1 MPIRPPPEA
10 FRRTLDAMSAAH
22 DTPDPLDA
30 PDPDT
35 MPTLDGHP
43 GWGSRPAKESEAMR
57 RYRDTFRD
65 SDVDPTDDPMAV
77 VSEAIDT
84 KANLVR
90 DALEARGDERALK
103 ALEAVLDLCALERE
117 LIEDGARR
125 RTFALLQV
133 QEALSKLRSVDDVAA
148 IVDRAPRELVESCGF
163 DRAVLF
169 RVHEG
174 RMVMES
180 AYFGEDRDGAEKMV
194 RFAQAVAPPLDHML
208 LETQM
213 IRRHAP
219 AIVRDARND
228 PRVNRPI
235 VDFSQTHSYVA
246 APVMPTGKVIGF
258 LHADRLYSGRTVDE
272 IDRDTVWAFAEGFGY
287 AYERT
292 VLLERMRRLNAEVRQ
307 ALASA
312 DEAARALQDA
322 DLDLR
327 KIEPVER
334 SPAARSLAEVQ
345 TRVMTMLTRR
355 EVEVLRLMA
364 AGRTNQ
370 QIAEELVIS
379 PGTVKSH
386 VKRVLRKLNATNR
399 AEAASAYVRLAS
411 VPEPAGPASH
421 NQPSCL

>member
-1 MPIRPPPEA
+1 MTVLSEG
-10 FRRTLDAMSAAH
+10 SA
-22 DTPDPLDA
+22 TPSSSALADDN
-30 PDPDT
+30 
-35 MPTLDGHP
+35 HP
-43 GWGSRPAKESEAMR
+43 GWASRPARETDAHR
-57 RYRDTFRD
+57 RYREAFAD
-65 SDVDPTDDPMAV
+65 SGAVPSDDPMAV
-77 VSEAIDT
+77 VADAVDAKIT
-84 KANLVR
+84 VVR
-90 DALEARGDERALK
+90 NALETLGNEDALN
-103 ALEAVLDLCALERE
+103 ALESMLDLSSLERE

-133 QEALSKLRSVDDVAA
+133 QEGLSKLRAVDDVAM
-148 IVDRAPRELVESCGF
+148 IVDRAPRELVQSCGF

-194 RFAQAVAPPLDHML
+194 HFAQSVAPPLDHML
-208 LETQM
+208 LETEM
-213 IRRHAP
+213 IRRRAP

-228 PRVNRPI
+228 ARVNRPI
-235 VDFSQTHSYVA
+235 VDFSMTHSYVA

-258 LHADRLYSGRTVDE
+258 LHADRLYSGRKVDD

-292 VLLERMRRLNAEVRQ
+292 VLQERMRRQHAEVRR

-312 DEAARALQDA
+312 DAAARALQDA
-322 DLDLR
+322 DLNLR

-345 TRVMTMLTRR
+345 TRVMAMLTRR
-355 EVEVLRLMA
+355 EIEVLRLMA

-370 QIAEELVIS
+370 QIADELVIS
-379 PGTVKSH
+379 AGTVKSH
-386 VKRVLRKLNATNR
+386 VKRVLRKLHATNR
-399 AEAASAYVRLAS
+399 AEAASAYVRLAAT
-411 VPEPAGPASH
+411 PGAG
-421 NQPSCL
+421 

>member
-1 MPIRPPPEA
+1 MRKV
-10 FRRTLDAMSAAH
+10 TDVVDM
-22 DTPDPLDA
+22 PDPAALG
-30 PDPDT
+30 
-35 MPTLDGHP
+35 TLADGDHP
-43 GWGSRPAKESEAMR
+43 GWASRPVRASAAACHYREAFA
-57 RYRDTFRD
+57 DCG
-65 SDVDPTDDPMAV
+65 VDPTDDPMAV
-77 VSEAIDT
+77 VAEAVDA
-84 KANLVR
+84 KAAVVR
-90 DALEARGDERALK
+90 NALEARGDARALN
-103 ALEAVLDLCALERE
+103 ALEAVLDLSSLERE
-117 LIEDGARR
+117 LIEDGAAR
-125 RTFALLQV
+125 RTLALLAV
-133 QEALSKLRSVDDVAA
+133 QEGLSKLRAVDDVAT

-180 AYFGEDRDGAEKMV
+180 AYFGDDHDGAEKMV
-194 RFAQAVAPPLDHML
+194 AFAQSVAPLLDHML
-208 LETQM
+208 IETQM
-213 IRRHAP
+213 IRRRAP

-228 PRVNRPI
+228 PRVNRQI
-235 VDFSQTHSYVA
+235 VDFSMTRSYVA
-246 APVMPTGKVIGF
+246 APVMPTGTVIGF
-258 LHADRLYSGRTVDE
+258 LHAERLYSGRTVDE

-292 VLLERMRRLNAEVRQ
+292 VLLERMRRQHEEVRR

-327 KIEPVER
+327 KIEPIER

-345 TRVMTMLTRR
+345 TRVMAMLTRR

-370 QIAEELVIS
+370 QIADELVIS
-379 PGTVKSH
+379 AGTVKSH

-411 VPEPAGPASH
+411 VPELS
-421 NQPSCL
+421 

>member
-1 MPIRPPPEA
+1 
-10 FRRTLDAMSAAH
+10 MSAAR

>member
-1 MPIRPPPEA
+1 M
-10 FRRTLDAMSAAH
+10 TAAS
-22 DTPDPLDA
+22 DISDA
-30 PDPDT
+30 PT
-35 MPTLDGHP
+35 SQTLSDGDHP
-43 GWGSRPAKESEAMR
+43 GWASLRAKETDAAR
-57 RYRDTFRD
+57 RYRAAFADTGA
-65 SDVDPTDDPMAV
+65 VLTDDPIAV
-77 VSEAIDT
+77 VAEAVDA
-84 KANLVR
+84 KATAVR
-90 DALEARGDERALK
+90 NALEALGDEDALN
-103 ALEAVLDLCALERE
+103 ALESVLDLSSLERE

-133 QEALSKLRSVDDVAA
+133 QEGLSKLRAVDDVAM

-194 RFAQAVAPPLDHML
+194 AFAQSVAPPLDHML

-235 VDFSQTHSYVA
+235 VDFSMTHSYVA

-287 AYERT
+287 AFERT
-292 VLLERMRRLNAEVRQ
+292 VLLERMRRQHTEVRR
-307 ALASA
+307 ALAMA

-345 TRVMTMLTRR
+345 TRVMALLTRR
-355 EVEVLRLMA
+355 EIEVLRLMA

-370 QIAEELVIS
+370 QIADELVIS
-379 PGTVKSH
+379 AGTVKSH
-386 VKRVLRKLNATNR
+386 VKRVLRKLHATNR
-399 AEAASAYVRLAS
+399 AEAASAYVRLATAQ
-411 VPEPAGPASH
+411 ELG
-421 NQPSCL
+421 

>member
-1 MPIRPPPEA
+1 
-10 FRRTLDAMSAAH
+10 MSAAH

-57 RYRDTFRD
+57 RYHDTFRD

-235 VDFSQTHSYVA
+235 ADFSQTHSYVA

-292 VLLERMRRLNAEVRQ
+292 VLLERMRRLQAEVRN

-327 KIEPVER
+327 KIEPQER
-334 SPAARSLAEVQ
+334 SPAARSLAEVH
-345 TRVMTMLTRR
+345 TRVMAMLTRR
-355 EVEVLRLMA
+355 EIEVLRLMA

-370 QIAEELVIS
+370 QIADELVIS
-379 PGTVKSH
+379 AGTVKSH
-386 VKRVLRKLNATNR
+386 VKRVLRKLHATNR

-411 VPEPAGPASH
+411 VPEVG
-421 NQPSCL
+421 

>member
-1 MPIRPPPEA
+1 MTDISE
-10 FRRTLDAMSAAH
+10 
-22 DTPDPLDA
+22 TPSIGDLA
-30 PDPDT
+30 
-35 MPTLDGHP
+35 DGDHP
-43 GWGSRPAKESEAMR
+43 GWASRQPEESAAAR
-57 RYRDTFRD
+57 RYRETFECCD
-65 SDVDPTDDPMAV
+65 IDPTDDPMTVVAEAV
-77 VSEAIDT
+77 DAKVT
-84 KANLVR
+84 VVR
-90 DALEARGDERALK
+90 GALEALGDEAALN
-103 ALEAVLDLCALERE
+103 ALEAVLDLASMERE

-133 QEALSKLRSVDDVAA
+133 QEALSKLRVVDDVAT

-169 RVHEG
+169 RVHES

-180 AYFGEDRDGAEKMV
+180 AYFGDDRDGAEKMV
-194 RFAQAVAPPLDHML
+194 AFAQSVAPPLNHML
-208 LETQM
+208 LETEM

-235 VDFSQTHSYVA
+235 VDFSMTHSYVA

-258 LHADRLYSGRTVDE
+258 LHADRLYSGRLVDD

-292 VLLERMRRLNAEVRQ
+292 VLLERTRRQHAEVRR
-307 ALASA
+307 ALNAA
-312 DEAARALQDA
+312 DEAVRALQDA

-334 SPAARSLAEVQ
+334 SPAAQSLAEIH
-345 TRVMTMLTRR
+345 TRVLSMLTRR

-370 QIAEELVIS
+370 QIADELVIS
-379 PGTVKSH
+379 TGTVKSH
-386 VKRVLRKLNATNR
+386 VKRVLRKLRATNR

-411 VPEPAGPASH
+411 VPAQGGQLH
-421 NQPSCL
+421 

>member
-1 MPIRPPPEA
+1 MTAAREVHDKPETPPVTA
-10 FRRTLDAMSAAH
+10 LI
-22 DTPDPLDA
+22 
-30 PDPDT
+30 
-35 MPTLDGHP
+35 DGEHP
-43 GWGSRPAKESEAMR
+43 GWASSPVRESAAAR
-57 RYRDTFRD
+57 RYREMFAEV
-65 SDVDPTDDPMAV
+65 DVDPADDPVAV
-77 VSEAIDT
+77 VAEAVEA
-84 KANLVR
+84 KATVLR
-90 DALEARGDERALK
+90 AALEGLDDGAASAALD
-103 ALEAVLDLCALERE
+103 AVLDLSALERE

-133 QEALSKLRSVDDVAA
+133 QEGLSKLRYVDDVAT
-148 IVDRAPRELVESCGF
+148 IVDRAPRVLVESCGF

-169 RVHEG
+169 RVHDG
-174 RMVMES
+174 TMVMES
-180 AYFGEDRDGAEKMV
+180 AYFGEDSAGAEKMV
-194 RFAQAVAPPLDHML
+194 AFAQAVAPPLDHML

-219 AIVRDARND
+219 ALVTDARND

-235 VDFSQTHSYVA
+235 IEFSLTHSYVA

-287 AYERT
+287 AFERT
-292 VLLERMRRLNAEVRQ
+292 VLLERMRRQHAEVRR

-312 DEAARALQDA
+312 DEAVRALQDA

-334 SPAARSLAEVQ
+334 SPAAQSLADIQ
-345 TRVMTMLTRR
+345 TRVLSMLTRR

-370 QIAEELVIS
+370 QIADELVIS
-379 PGTVKSH
+379 AGTVKSH
-386 VKRVLRKLNATNR
+386 VKRVLRKLHATNR
-399 AEAASAYVRLAS
+399 AEAASAYVRLALGQ
-411 VPEPAGPASH
+411 EG
-421 NQPSCL
+421 

>member
-1 MPIRPPPEA
+1 MTVTVVGDIA
-10 FRRTLDAMSAAH
+10 
-22 DTPDPLDA
+22 DTPA
-30 PDPDT
+30 IPDRGALSGGD
-35 MPTLDGHP
+35 HP
-43 GWGSRPAKESEAMR
+43 GWSSRQAEESDAAR
-57 RYRDTFRD
+57 RYQETFEGY
-65 SDVDPTDDPMAV
+65 DVDPSDDPMAV
-77 VSEAIDT
+77 VGEAVDA
-84 KANLVR
+84 KASIVR
-90 DALEARGDERALK
+90 AALEALGDDEALN
-103 ALEAVLDLCALERE
+103 ALDAVLDLASLERE

-133 QEALSKLRSVDDVAA
+133 QEGLSKLRAVDDVAM

-180 AYFGEDRDGAEKMV
+180 AYFGDDRAGAEKMV
-194 RFAQAVAPPLDHML
+194 AFAQSVAPPLNHML

-213 IRRHAP
+213 IRRRAP
-219 AIVRDARND
+219 AIVHDARND

-235 VDFSQTHSYVA
+235 VDFSMTHSYVA

-258 LHADRLYSGRTVDE
+258 LHADRLYSGRRVDE

-292 VLLERMRRLNAEVRQ
+292 VLLERMRRQHAEVRR

-334 SPAARSLAEVQ
+334 SPAAQSLAEVH
-345 TRVMTMLTRR
+345 TRVLGMLTRR

-370 QIAEELVIS
+370 QIADELVIS
-379 PGTVKSH
+379 AGTVKSH
-386 VKRVLRKLNATNR
+386 VKRVLRKLHATNR
-399 AEAASAYVRLAS
+399 AEAASAYVRLAIA
-411 VPEPAGPASH
+411 PALDG
-421 NQPSCL
+421 

>member
-1 MPIRPPPEA
+1 M
-10 FRRTLDAMSAAH
+10 
-22 DTPDPLDA
+22 PDPA
-30 PDPDT
+30 EFDT
-35 MPTLDGHP
+35 LADGDHP
-43 GWGSRPAKESEAMR
+43 GWASRRVRETDATR
-57 RYRDTFRD
+57 HFRD
-65 SDVDPTDDPMAV
+65 VFGDCDIDPTDDPMAV
-77 VSEAIDT
+77 VSEAVDV
-84 KANLVR
+84 KAAAVR
-90 DALEARGDERALK
+90 CGLEALGDAHALNALDALM
-103 ALEAVLDLCALERE
+103 DLSSLERE
-117 LIEDGARR
+117 LIEDGAAR
-125 RTFALLQV
+125 RTLALLAV
-133 QEALSKLRSVDDVAA
+133 QEGLSKLRAVDDVAM

-180 AYFGEDRDGAEKMV
+180 AYFGDDQEGAEKMV
-194 RFAQAVAPPLDHML
+194 AFAQSVAPLLDHML
-208 LETQM
+208 IETQM

-235 VDFSQTHSYVA
+235 VDFSLTHSYVA

-287 AYERT
+287 AFERT
-292 VLLERMRRLNAEVRQ
+292 VLLERMRRLNAEVRH

-312 DEAARALQDA
+312 DEAARGLQDA

-345 TRVMTMLTRR
+345 TRVMAMLTRR

-370 QIAEELVIS
+370 QIADELVIS
-379 PGTVKSH
+379 AGTVKSH
-386 VKRVLRKLNATNR
+386 VKRVLRKLHATNR

-411 VPEPAGPASH
+411 VPETG
-421 NQPSCL
+421 

>member
-1 MPIRPPPEA
+1 MTGISE
-10 FRRTLDAMSAAH
+10 
-22 DTPDPLDA
+22 TPSVDDLA
-30 PDPDT
+30 
-35 MPTLDGHP
+35 DGDHP
-43 GWGSRPAKESEAMR
+43 GWASRQLRESPAAR
-57 RYRDTFRD
+57 RYRETFECSDTN
-65 SDVDPTDDPMAV
+65 PTDDPMTVVAEAV
-77 VSEAIDT
+77 D
-84 KANLVR
+84 ANVTAVR
-90 DALEARGDERALK
+90 NALEELGDEAALN
-103 ALEAVLDLCALERE
+103 ALDAVLDLASLERE
-117 LIEDGARR
+117 LIEDGAQR

-133 QEALSKLRSVDDVAA
+133 QEGLSKLRVVDDVAT

-180 AYFGEDRDGAEKMV
+180 AYFGDDRDGAEKMV
-194 RFAQAVAPPLDHML
+194 AFAQSVAPPLNHML
-208 LETQM
+208 LETEM

-235 VDFSQTHSYVA
+235 VDFSMTHSYVA

-258 LHADRLYSGRTVDE
+258 LHADRLYSGRLVDE

-292 VLLERMRRLNAEVRQ
+292 VLLERMRRQHAEVRR
-307 ALASA
+307 ALNSA
-312 DEAARALQDA
+312 DEAVRALQDA

-345 TRVMTMLTRR
+345 TRVLSMLTRR
-355 EVEVLRLMA
+355 EIEVLRLMA

-370 QIAEELVIS
+370 QIADELVIS
-379 PGTVKSH
+379 AGTVKSH
-386 VKRVLRKLNATNR
+386 VKRVLRKLHATNR

-411 VPEPAGPASH
+411 VPGSA
-421 NQPSCL
+421 

>member
-1 MPIRPPPEA
+1 MMIDGSIDEPLSDLSDVPSIRALIEG
-10 FRRTLDAMSAAH
+10 
-22 DTPDPLDA
+22 
-30 PDPDT
+30 
-35 MPTLDGHP
+35 GHP
-43 GWGSRPAKESEAMR
+43 GWSSRPTKDSEAVC
-57 RYRDTFRD
+57 RYRAAFQDCD
-65 SDVDPTDDPMAV
+65 IDPTDDPLALV
-77 VSEAIDT
+77 GEAIDSR
-84 KANLVR
+84 AAIVR
-90 DALEARGDERALK
+90 SALEASGNTGALS
-103 ALEAVLDLCALERE
+103 ALDGMLDLCSLERE
-117 LIEDGARR
+117 LVEDSTARR
-125 RTFALLQV
+125 TRALLHV
-133 QEALSKLRSVDDVAA
+133 QEALSKLRAVDDVAM

-180 AYFGEDRDGAEKMV
+180 AYFGDDNAGAEKMV
-194 RFAQAVAPPLDHML
+194 RFAQSVAPLLDHML
-208 LETQM
+208 IETQM

-219 AIVRDARND
+219 AIVRDALND

-235 VDFSQTHSYVA
+235 IDFSLTHSYVA
-246 APVMPTGKVIGF
+246 APVMPKGKVIGF
-258 LHADRLYSGRTVDE
+258 LHADRLHSGRTVDE

-287 AYERT
+287 AFERT
-292 VLLERMRRLNAEVRQ
+292 VLLERMRRQHAEVLR

-345 TRVMTMLTRR
+345 TRVMAMLTRR

-364 AGRTNQ
+364 TGRTNQ
-370 QIAEELVIS
+370 QIADELVIS
-379 PGTVKSH
+379 AGTVKSH

-411 VPEPAGPASH
+411 RPERD
-421 NQPSCL
+421 

>member
-1 MPIRPPPEA
+1 MVVSVVSEK
-10 FRRTLDAMSAAH
+10 S
-22 DTPDPLDA
+22 DTPA
-30 PDPDT
+30 IG
-35 MPTLDGHP
+35 TLSDGNHP
-43 GWGSRPAKESEAMR
+43 GWASRPAKATDAAR
-57 RYRDTFRD
+57 RYREAFADCEI
-65 SDVDPTDDPMAV
+65 DPTEDPMAV
-77 VSEAIDT
+77 VAEAVDA
-84 KANLVR
+84 KATVVR
-90 DALEARGDERALK
+90 NALEGLGDENALN
-103 ALEAVLDLCALERE
+103 ALDSLLDLASLERE

-125 RTFALLQV
+125 RTFALLAV
-133 QEALSKLRSVDDVAA
+133 QEALSKLRVVDDVAT

-174 RMVMES
+174 RMVMEA
-180 AYFGEDRDGAEKMV
+180 AYFGDDTEGAEKMV
-194 RFAQAVAPPLDHML
+194 AFAQSVAPPLNHML

-213 IRRHAP
+213 IRRRAP

-235 VDFSQTHSYVA
+235 IDFSLTHAYVA

-258 LHADRLYSGRTVDE
+258 LHADRLYSGRIVDE

-292 VLLERMRRLNAEVRQ
+292 VLLERMRRQRADVRR

-322 DLDLR
+322 DLDLA

-334 SPAARSLAEVQ
+334 SPAAQSLAEVQ
-345 TRVMTMLTRR
+345 TRVMAILTRR
-355 EVEVLRLMA
+355 EIEVLRLMA

-370 QIAEELVIS
+370 QIADELVIS
-379 PGTVKSH
+379 AGTVKSH
-386 VKRVLRKLNATNR
+386 VKRVLRKLHATNR

-411 VPEPAGPASH
+411 M
-421 NQPSCL
+421 PSVG

>member
-1 MPIRPPPEA
+1 MIIA
-10 FRRTLDAMSAAH
+10 G
-22 DTPDPLDA
+22 DA
-30 PDPDT
+30 PDPESGE
-35 MPTLDGHP
+35 TLAGHP
-43 GWGSRPAKESEAMR
+43 GWASRPAGESEAAR
-57 RYRDTFRD
+57 RYREVFRD
-65 SDVDPTDDPMAV
+65 WGVDPTDDPMSV

-84 KANLVR
+84 KATEVR
-90 DALEARGDERALK
+90 NALEAAGDEEAIS
-103 ALEAVLDLCALERE
+103 ALESVLDFCSLERE

-133 QEALSKLRSVDDVAA
+133 QEALSKLRVVDDVAT

-174 RMVMES
+174 RMFMES
-180 AYFGEDRDGAEKMV
+180 AYFGDDRDGAEKMV
-194 RFAQAVAPPLDHML
+194 AFAQSVAPPLDHML
-208 LETQM
+208 LETEM

-235 VDFSQTHSYVA
+235 IDFSMTHSYVA

-258 LHADRLYSGRTVDE
+258 LHADRLYSGRRVDE

-292 VLLERMRRLNAEVRQ
+292 VLMERMRRQHAEVRN

-312 DEAARALQDA
+312 DQAARALQDA

-327 KIEPVER
+327 KIEPLER
-334 SPAARSLAEVQ
+334 SPAAESLAEVQ

-355 EVEVLRLMA
+355 EIEVLRLMA

-370 QIAEELVIS
+370 QIADELVIS
-379 PGTVKSH
+379 AGTVKSH
-386 VKRVLRKLNATNR
+386 VKRVLRKLHATNR

-411 VPEPAGPASH
+411 VPEVG
-421 NQPSCL
+421 

>member
-1 MPIRPPPEA
+1 
-10 FRRTLDAMSAAH
+10 
-22 DTPDPLDA
+22 
-30 PDPDT
+30 
-35 MPTLDGHP
+35 
-43 GWGSRPAKESEAMR
+43 
-57 RYRDTFRD
+57 
-65 SDVDPTDDPMAV
+65 MAV
-77 VSEAIDT
+77 VADAVDAKIT
-84 KANLVR
+84 VVR
-90 DALEARGDERALK
+90 NALEALGNEDALN
-103 ALEAVLDLCALERE
+103 ALESVLDLSSLERE

-133 QEALSKLRSVDDVAA
+133 QEGLSKLRAVDDVAM
-148 IVDRAPRELVESCGF
+148 IVDRAPRELVQSCGF

-194 RFAQAVAPPLDHML
+194 LFAQSVAPPLDHML

-213 IRRHAP
+213 IRRRAP

-235 VDFSQTHSYVA
+235 VDFSMTHSYVA

-258 LHADRLYSGRTVDE
+258 LHADRLYSGRKVDD

-292 VLLERMRRLNAEVRQ
+292 VLLERMRRQHAEVRR

-334 SPAARSLAEVQ
+334 SPAARSLAEVH
-345 TRVMTMLTRR
+345 TRVMAMLTRR

-370 QIAEELVIS
+370 QIADELVIS
-379 PGTVKSH
+379 AGTVKSH
-386 VKRVLRKLNATNR
+386 VKRVLRKLHATNR
-399 AEAASAYVRLAS
+399 AEAASAYVRLAAT
-411 VPEPAGPASH
+411 PEAG
-421 NQPSCL
+421 

>member
-1 MPIRPPPEA
+1 MNGISE
-10 FRRTLDAMSAAH
+10 
-22 DTPDPLDA
+22 TPSVDDLA
-30 PDPDT
+30 
-35 MPTLDGHP
+35 DGDHP
-43 GWGSRPAKESEAMR
+43 GWASRQLTESPAAR
-57 RYRDTFRD
+57 RYRETFQG
-65 SDVDPTDDPMAV
+65 SDIDPTDDPMTVVAEAV
-77 VSEAIDT
+77 DARATV
-84 KANLVR
+84 VR
-90 DALEARGDERALK
+90 NALELVGDEHALN
-103 ALEAVLDLCALERE
+103 ALDAVLDLASLERE
-117 LIEDGARR
+117 LVEDGAQR

-133 QEALSKLRSVDDVAA
+133 QEGLSKLRVVDDVAT

-180 AYFGEDRDGAEKMV
+180 AYFGDDRDGAEKMV
-194 RFAQAVAPPLDHML
+194 SFAQSVAPPLNHML
-208 LETQM
+208 LETEM

-235 VDFSQTHSYVA
+235 VDFSMTHSYVA

-258 LHADRLYSGRTVDE
+258 LHADRLYSGRLVDE

-292 VLLERMRRLNAEVRQ
+292 VLLERMRRQHAEVRR
-307 ALASA
+307 ALNSA
-312 DEAARALQDA
+312 DEAVRALQDA

-327 KIEPVER
+327 KIEPVEH

-345 TRVMTMLTRR
+345 TRVLSMLTRR

-370 QIAEELVIS
+370 QIADELVIS
-379 PGTVKSH
+379 AGTVKSH
-386 VKRVLRKLNATNR
+386 VKRVLRKMRATNR
-399 AEAASAYVRLAS
+399 AEAASAYVRLAGI
-411 VPEPAGPASH
+411 PGGA
-421 NQPSCL
+421 

>member
-1 MPIRPPPEA
+1 MRILWLHCPC
-10 FRRTLDAMSAAH
+10 RRTVSFVIDDQILG
-22 DTPDPLDA
+22 
-30 PDPDT
+30 
-35 MPTLDGHP
+35 TLADGDHP
-43 GWGSRPAKESEAMR
+43 GWQSRPLRETDAAR
-57 RYRDTFRD
+57 RYRDAFD
-65 SDVDPTDDPMAV
+65 GCGVDPTDDPLAV
-77 VSEAIDT
+77 VAEAIDA
-84 KANLVR
+84 KASVVR
-90 DALEARGDERALK
+90 NALEAAGKLSATDALESL
-103 ALEAVLDLCALERE
+103 LDLCALERE
-117 LIEDGARR
+117 LIEDGAKR
-125 RTFALLQV
+125 RTFALLAV
-133 QEALSKLRSVDDVAA
+133 QEALSKLRAVDDVAT

-180 AYFGEDRDGAEKMV
+180 AYFGDDAAGAEKMV
-194 RFAQAVAPPLDHML
+194 TFAQSVAPMLDHML
-208 LETQM
+208 IETQM

-235 VDFSQTHSYVA
+235 VDFSLTHSYVA

-258 LHADRLYSGRTVDE
+258 LHADRLYSGRIVDE

-292 VLLERMRRLNAEVRQ
+292 VLLERMRRQHSEVLR

-345 TRVMTMLTRR
+345 TRVMAMLTRR

-370 QIAEELVIS
+370 QIADELVIS
-379 PGTVKSH
+379 AGTVKSH

-411 VPEPAGPASH
+411 VPDLG
-421 NQPSCL
+421 

>member
-1 MPIRPPPEA
+1 MI
-10 FRRTLDAMSAAH
+10 DGNVDDVDS
-22 DTPDPLDA
+22 DDPVVPSINAL
-30 PDPDT
+30 T
-35 MPTLDGHP
+35 DGDHP
-43 GWGSRPAKESEAMR
+43 GWASYPAKESVAEQR
-57 RYRDTFRD
+57 FRETFR
-65 SDVDPTDDPMAV
+65 SCEFDPTDDPLAV
-77 VSEAIDT
+77 VGEAIDT
-84 KANLVR
+84 KVALVR
-90 DALEARGDERALK
+90 SALEASGDERALD
-103 ALEAVLDLCALERE
+103 ALDKMLDLCSLERD
-117 LIEDGARR
+117 LIEDGTTR
-125 RTFALLQV
+125 RTHALLHV
-133 QEALSKLRSVDDVAA
+133 QEALSKLRAIDEVAM

-180 AYFGEDRDGAEKMV
+180 AYFGDDTEGAEKMV
-194 RFAQAVAPPLDHML
+194 AFAQSVAPMLDHML
-208 LETQM
+208 IETQM

-235 VDFSQTHSYVA
+235 IDFSLTHSYVA
-246 APVMPTGKVIGF
+246 APVMPKGKVIGF
-258 LHADRLYSGRTVDE
+258 LHADRLHSGRMVDE

-292 VLLERMRRLNAEVRQ
+292 VLLERMRRQHAEVLR

-322 DLDLR
+322 ELDLR

-334 SPAARSLAEVQ
+334 SPAARSLVEVH
-345 TRVMTMLTRR
+345 TRVMAMLTRR

-364 AGRTNQ
+364 DGRTNQ
-370 QIAEELVIS
+370 QIANELVIS
-379 PGTVKSH
+379 AGTVKSH

-411 VPEPAGPASH
+411 RPALS
-421 NQPSCL
+421 